1 MISGQVSMQGS
12 KASIAESD
20 TSDGKGGG
28 PGGHTQGVRKLAL
41 GQASSTASSRRQS
54 PQVHVSR
61 ASCFE

>member
-28 PGGHTQGVRKLAL
+28 LGGQTQGVRKLAL
-41 GQASSTASSRRQS
+41 GRTSSTASSRRQS